1 MENSELCY
9 TRTHLNSSAILG
21 MWGYC
26 DPSCRGREHQQDASY
41 NLASKVHNDMWSENI
56 FSLNAMSS
64 GHCHTYNPEN
74 RSFATNDGGF
84 YAMLGKLVK
93 LCIDS
98 ALALNVRLNIK

>member
-1 MENSELCY
+1 MLHY
-9 TRTHLNSSAILG
+9 HLNSSTILG

-26 DPSCRGREHQQDASY
+26 DPSCRGREHQQNASY
-41 NLASKVHNDMWSENI
+41 NLASKEHTDLWSENI

-74 RSFATNDGGF
+74 RSFATNDGGL

-93 LCIDS
+93 LYIIDS
-98 ALALNVRLNIK
+98 TLALNVRLNIK